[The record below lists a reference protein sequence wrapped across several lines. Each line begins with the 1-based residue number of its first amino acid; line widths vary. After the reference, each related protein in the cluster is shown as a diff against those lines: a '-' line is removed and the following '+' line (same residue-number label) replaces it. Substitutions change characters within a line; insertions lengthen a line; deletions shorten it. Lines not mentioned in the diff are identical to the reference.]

1 LVDIIFHSAT
11 IGLVI
16 LISPYGINFVYKIIS
31 LMRNIP
37 QGKKYFMGKFITE
50 EGLKKI
56 KDELENRKVTIRQ
69 SIANA
74 IKEAK
79 EQGDLSENAEY
90 SEAKRQQAEN
100 EARIAE
106 LEFMLKESTVV
117 KYDKTSGGVQMGS
130 KVKVKFDGS
139 EMEFQIVGSNEANP
153 SEMKISNE
161 SPMGKAFMGHSKGD
175 KVEVDTPVGK
185 MKYEILDVK

>member
-1 LVDIIFHSAT
+1 MT
-11 IGLVI
+11 
-16 LISPYGINFVYKIIS
+16 
-31 LMRNIP
+31 
-37 QGKKYFMGKFITE
+37 KFITE
-50 EGLKKI
+50 EGLRKI
-56 KDELENRKVTIRQ
+56 KEELEHRKTVVRQ
-69 SIANA
+69 GIANA

-90 SEAKRQQAEN
+90 TEAKRQQGEN

-117 KYDKTSGGVQMGS
+117 SYNKSSDTVQMGS
-130 KVKVKFDGS
+130 KVRVKFNGS

-161 SPMGKAFMGHSKGD
+161 SPMGKGFMGKKKGD
-175 KVEVDTPVGK
+175 EVEIETPGGKVRYK
-185 MKYEILDVK
+185 ILDVK

>member
-1 LVDIIFHSAT
+1 MT
-11 IGLVI
+11 K
-16 LISPYGINFVYKIIS
+16 FV
-31 LMRNIP
+31 
-37 QGKKYFMGKFITE
+37 TE

-56 KDELENRKVTIRQ
+56 KEELENRKIAVRQ
-69 SIANA
+69 EIANA

-106 LEFMLKESTVV
+106 LEFMLKEVV
-117 KYDKTSGGVQMGS
+117 VASHDKATDTVQMGS
-130 KVKVKFDGS
+130 KVKVKWNGS
-139 EMEFQIVGSNEANP
+139 EMEFTIVGSNEASP

-161 SPMGKAFMGHSKGD
+161 SPLGKGFLGKKKGNEVEIETPSG
-175 KVEVDTPVGK
+175 KV
-185 MKYEILDVK
+185 KYKIIDVK

>member
-1 LVDIIFHSAT
+1 
-11 IGLVI
+11 
-16 LISPYGINFVYKIIS
+16 
-31 LMRNIP
+31 
-37 QGKKYFMGKFITE
+37 MGKFLTE

-56 KDELENRKVTIRQ
+56 KEELERRKTAVRQ

-106 LEFMLKESTVV
+106 LEYTLKESTVV
-117 KYDKTSGGVQMGS
+117 SYNKSNGGTVQMGAS
-130 KVKVKFDGS
+130 VKVKFNGD

-153 SEMKISNE
+153 SESKISNE

-175 KVEVDTPVGK
+175 KVEADTPGGK
-185 MKYEILDVK
+185 VKYVILDVK

>member
-1 LVDIIFHSAT
+1 
-11 IGLVI
+11 
-16 LISPYGINFVYKIIS
+16 
-31 LMRNIP
+31 
-37 QGKKYFMGKFITE
+37 MGKFVTE
-50 EGLKKI
+50 EGMKKI
-56 KDELENRKVTIRQ
+56 KDELENRKITIRQ
-69 SIANA
+69 GIANA

-90 SEAKRQQAEN
+90 SEAKHQQAEN

-106 LEFMLKESTVV
+106 LEFMLKDSTVV
-117 KYDKTSGGVQMGS
+117 KYDKSNGGAQLGS

-139 EMEFQIVGSNEANP
+139 EMEFGIVGSNEANP

-161 SPMGKAFMGHSKGD
+161 SPMGKAFMGRVKGD
-175 KVEVDTPVGK
+175 KVEVNTPTGK